1 MSNHSIVIIVL
12 LCACITVSLRALP
25 LIILANKRMP
35 VFLTNWLSFI
45 PSTIMISIVVVDIM
59 SRINGGAD
67 DTLKIITATII
78 TGFIAILSRSL
89 FMTVFI
95 GVVSYVLISQL

>member
-1 MSNHSIVIIVL
+1 MSNNSIVIIVL

-35 VFLTNWLSFI
+35 AFLTNWLSFI

-59 SRINGGAD
+59 SRINGGD
-67 DTLKIITATII
+67 DALQTITATII

-95 GVVSYVLISQL
+95 GIASYVLISQL